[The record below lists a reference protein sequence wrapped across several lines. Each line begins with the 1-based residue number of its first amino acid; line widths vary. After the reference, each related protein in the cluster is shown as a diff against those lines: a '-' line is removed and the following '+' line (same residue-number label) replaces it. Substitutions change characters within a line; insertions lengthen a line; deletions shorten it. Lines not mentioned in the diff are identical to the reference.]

1 MNKRYL
7 ELLAPA
13 RDLQTAKRAILS
25 GADAV
30 YIGGPAFGA
39 RAAAKNSLED
49 LKEICTFAHLF
60 GAKVHLTLNTLFYDN
75 ELIKL
80 QELLLELS
88 KIDLDVLIVQDPALF
103 ECQLPDNIEIH
114 ASTQCLIKT
123 PERLRFFYEMG
134 VCQAVLPRELS
145 LKEIRALH
153 ESCPD
158 IRLEAFVAGA
168 LCVSESGNCFISELM
183 TGRSANRGECAQ
195 ICRLPMSLY
204 LHDKEI
210 AYGHLLSLKD
220 NLAADRLE
228 DLIAAGVSSFKIEGR
243 LKDAAYVTNLT
254 AYFRAKLDKIISKS
268 CGNLLRAS
276 KGSVAINFVCD
287 PQKTFNRG
295 FTSVML
301 DGGNKDMVNI
311 VSPKFI
317 GPEVAV
323 ISKVRYAHNETIAAV
338 EIKKGVKLNN
348 GDGLTYISPN
358 SELLGFRINSINN
371 NILSVRGKVPLK
383 PHETLYRNVDSEF
396 LNIVSDPKAVQ
407 RSLSYKLK
415 AVILKD
421 KFILETEDE
430 LGRKAHLEHENKTAA
445 DFVHYSLDRLAE
457 TLKKRVDPNTNI
469 SSLEIDGDTED
480 LYLPLSF
487 INKLRREVLTQCFSA
502 SYRRDDF
509 MPFVKPKTIP
519 KWPEREVD
527 PRLCLNE
534 KTRSFY
540 EKAAACIGSS
550 DRAKYKV
557 VMTCRHC
564 LVKSFYKQ
572 CVKDGAPR
580 DGFSLKIG
588 SQSFKIRCDCVNCRM
603 MLIKP

>member
-1 MNKRYL
+1 M
-7 ELLAPA
+7 
-13 RDLQTAKRAILS
+13 
-25 GADAV
+25 
-30 YIGGPAFGA
+30 
-39 RAAAKNSLED
+39 
-49 LKEICTFAHLF
+49 
-60 GAKVHLTLNTLFYDN
+60 
-75 ELIKL
+75 
-80 QELLLELS
+80 
-88 KIDLDVLIVQDPALF
+88 
-103 ECQLPDNIEIH
+103 
-114 ASTQCLIKT
+114 
-123 PERLRFFYEMG
+123 
-134 VCQAVLPRELS
+134 
-145 LKEIRALH
+145 
-153 ESCPD
+153 
-158 IRLEAFVAGA
+158 
-168 LCVSESGNCFISELM
+168 
-183 TGRSANRGECAQ
+183 
-195 ICRLPMSLY
+195 
-204 LHDKEI
+204 
-210 AYGHLLSLKD
+210 
-220 NLAADRLE
+220 
-228 DLIAAGVSSFKIEGR
+228 
-243 LKDAAYVTNLT
+243 
-254 AYFRAKLDKIISKS
+254 
-268 CGNLLRAS
+268 
-276 KGSVAINFVCD
+276 
-287 PQKTFNRG
+287 
-295 FTSVML
+295 
-301 DGGNKDMVNI
+301 
-311 VSPKFI
+311 
-317 GPEVAV
+317 
-323 ISKVRYAHNETIAAV
+323 
-338 EIKKGVKLNN
+338 
-348 GDGLTYISPN
+348 
-358 SELLGFRINSINN
+358 
-371 NILSVRGKVPLK
+371 
-383 PHETLYRNVDSEF
+383 YRNVDSEF